1 MTPRLRIGQGFD
13 VHPLVEGRPLVLAGV
28 KVPFDRGLG
37 GHSDADVVAH
47 AACEALLSAAG
58 LGDLGQHYPPSD
70 PRWAGV
76 SSLKLC
82 REVAELVAKEGWAV
96 ENLAVTV
103 VCDRPR
109 LGPLVEA
116 MRERL
121 AGALELDPERL
132 QVTPKSSEGLGFTG
146 RGEGIASLAVC
157 LLVGARGG

>member
-1 MTPRLRIGQGFD
+1 VTPRLRIGQGFD

>member
-109 LGPLVEA
+109 LGPLVAA

>member
-1 MTPRLRIGQGFD
+1 VTPRLRIGQGFD

-109 LGPLVEA
+109 LGPLVAA